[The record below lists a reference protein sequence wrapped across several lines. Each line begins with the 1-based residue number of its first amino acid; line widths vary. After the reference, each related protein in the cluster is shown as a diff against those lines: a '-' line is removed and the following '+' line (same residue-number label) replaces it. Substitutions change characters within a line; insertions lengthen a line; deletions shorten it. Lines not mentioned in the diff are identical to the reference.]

1 MKLFNTGKKKEV
13 PGFRGG
19 FNILDAYPIRF
30 CNVIEKISSDGAPKQ
45 FVFDIPQQKVEQVIV
60 NLCPTEPWSL
70 PNWVTLGHDTSSFLD
85 KLAALRARYFPAA
98 RVAIAISEKE
108 GKHVTEAI
116 KYAGNTDWMTVLALN
131 PKYPQNDPVVLSR
144 VVLHAKV
151 EFGADTTTQGILIL
165 DAQTIAAA
173 YESNILG
180 NKVYLRF
187 VAISGTGLKE
197 NEVIRVELGTT
208 VGKLLGNRFKV
219 NGTHRVFINGPL
231 CGREITDLSQEIDWS
246 VNNIVVLEA
255 LNVKVMF
262 PMIKQEEMSFT
273 TNILGEV
280 RRCVYCNFCDDI
292 CPMDL
297 EPALYYHCYTRGEG
311 HKARSY
317 NLGKCIECGLCSFIC
332 PSKLELLQTIKACKA
347 LDK

>member
-1 MKLFNTGKKKEV
+1 MKLFNLCKKKDI

-19 FNILDAYPIRF
+19 FNLLEAYPIRF
-30 CNVIEKISSDGAPKQ
+30 CNVIEKISSDVAPSQ
-45 FVFDIPQQKVEQVIV
+45 FVFTAPQQKVEQVIV
-60 NLCPTEPWSL
+60 NLCPTEPWAL
-70 PNWVTLGHDTSSFLD
+70 PNWVTLAHDTSSFLD
-85 KLAALRARYFPAA
+85 KLAALRARCFPAA
-98 RVAIAISEKE
+98 KVAIAISEKE

-116 KYAGNTDWMTVLALN
+116 KYAGNTDWMTALPLN

-144 VVLHAKV
+144 VVLHAEV
-151 EFGADTTTQGILIL
+151 EFGVDTTTQGILIL
-165 DAQTIAAA
+165 DAPTIAAA
-173 YESNILG
+173 YESNVLG
-180 NKVYLRF
+180 NKVNSRF
-187 VAISGTGLKE
+187 IAISGTGLKE
-197 NEVIRVELGTT
+197 NEVIRVELGATI
-208 VGKLLGNRFKV
+208 GKLLGGRFKA
-219 NGTHRVFINGPL
+219 NGAHRVFVNGPL
-231 CGREITDLSQEIDWS
+231 CGREITDLALEIDWS

-297 EPALYYHCYTRGEG
+297 EPALYYHSYTRGEG

-347 LDK
+347 LD